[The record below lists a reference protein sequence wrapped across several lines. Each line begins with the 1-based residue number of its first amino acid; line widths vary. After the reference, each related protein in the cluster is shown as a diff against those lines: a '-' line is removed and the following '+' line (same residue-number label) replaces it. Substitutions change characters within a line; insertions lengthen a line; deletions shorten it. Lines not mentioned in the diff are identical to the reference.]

1 MCGEMTDCTW
11 QWIILVMTSL
21 RAYMKTKLVSLLKLM
36 LAWMECKALFFLLKT
51 VCLQEGEYDMF
62 INGSSPV
69 QVEVRGSTS
78 TGIKHTHT
86 HTHKLACARTH
97 FRVHVHTHTCIDKV
111 LSTHITTFSIY
122 MNARQGFP
130 VGYLSMWGHLKFTYE
145 ILDLSAA
152 IGLRWT
158 KPYQGPHCLIVT
170 TELKEHTLAVLVLI
184 HEHSELFFI
193 TLKCHATKKKE
204 GYKHDV
210 LSECKRET
218 LWCQI

>member
-1 MCGEMTDCTW
+1 
-11 QWIILVMTSL
+11 
-21 RAYMKTKLVSLLKLM
+21 
-36 LAWMECKALFFLLKT
+36 
-51 VCLQEGEYDMF
+51 MF

-130 VGYLSMWGHLKFTYE
+130 VGYLSM
-145 ILDLSAA
+145 
-152 IGLRWT
+152 
-158 KPYQGPHCLIVT
+158 
-170 TELKEHTLAVLVLI
+170 
-184 HEHSELFFI
+184 
-193 TLKCHATKKKE
+193 
-204 GYKHDV
+204 
-210 LSECKRET
+210 
-218 LWCQI
+218 